1 MDSSFAVHRDAG
13 ALDLDELLDL
23 RPVHRGHW
31 IAAAMCFIVM
41 MADGYD
47 LFVMVQLMPTIAQ
60 SFAVST
66 AVLTTAYAAQTVG
79 QAVGALGVSPFAD
92 RFGRKPLLLVCMVLL
107 GLATFAGTFAT
118 SVEQF
123 TVTRFISGAFGGAIM
138 PITIS
143 LAADI
148 APNHWRST
156 IVGIAYAGLG
166 VGGILAAGSVS
177 LLLDSQGWHG
187 LFLIGGILPVVMAT
201 VFSVMGMESLR
212 HRARKDPADPRIGA
226 SLRRLGSET
235 PLGAHFFTAS
245 DGSTG
250 KSISLIE
257 IFRGK
262 LAYVT
267 ILLTLA
273 AMCTLT
279 AGSLFLMVPTF
290 YHEIEGVP
298 LARIVGLIAIFQ
310 GIALPLSFFYGVI
323 MDKLGRYRVISFY
336 AIGAPFALAGL
347 GLTGFGDWKFT
358 ALFLL
363 CGFFINAAQ
372 QSLNIVVPTLYP
384 STMRAAALGWKAGS
398 GRLASTAAPLLA
410 GVILASKFSVL
421 TVMAIIS
428 VPMIILAVVI
438 PLLMRAVRQASQNPA

>member
-1 MDSSFAVHRDAG
+1 MDSCFAVHRDAG

-245 DGSTG
+245 DGSAG
-250 KSISLIE
+250 KSISLMVVSQFE
-257 IFRGK
+257 FASR
-262 LAYVT
+262 
-267 ILLTLA
+267 
-273 AMCTLT
+273 
-279 AGSLFLMVPTF
+279 FL
-290 YHEIEGVP
+290 
-298 LARIVGLIAIFQ
+298 
-310 GIALPLSFFYGVI
+310 
-323 MDKLGRYRVISFY
+323 
-336 AIGAPFALAGL
+336 
-347 GLTGFGDWKFT
+347 
-358 ALFLL
+358 
-363 CGFFINAAQ
+363 
-372 QSLNIVVPTLYP
+372 
-384 STMRAAALGWKAGS
+384 
-398 GRLASTAAPLLA
+398 
-410 GVILASKFSVL
+410 
-421 TVMAIIS
+421 
-428 VPMIILAVVI
+428 
-438 PLLMRAVRQASQNPA
+438 